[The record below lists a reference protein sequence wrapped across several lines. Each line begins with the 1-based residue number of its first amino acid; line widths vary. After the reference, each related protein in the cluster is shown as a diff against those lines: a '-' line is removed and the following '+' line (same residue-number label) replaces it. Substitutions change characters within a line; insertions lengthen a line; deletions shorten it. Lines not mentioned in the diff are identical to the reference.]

1 MTRTPASYVQ
11 TAIDDA
17 ASLLPK
23 LKALVPTAEK
33 IAHLMTAAWERR
45 NKVFFIG
52 NGGSAADAMHFAE
65 ELTIRY
71 KRDRRALAAI
81 ALTDASA
88 ITCCGNDYGY
98 DRIFSRQLEALAL
111 PGDVLFGIT
120 TSGNSPNIVLA
131 LEHARAHGVHTVGF
145 LGKDGGKAKS
155 LCDIALIVP
164 SDSTARI
171 QESHK
176 LIYHAMC
183 DYIDAWALGE

>member
-1 MTRTPASYVQ
+1 MTRTPASYFQ
-11 TAIDDA
+11 A
-17 ASLLPK
+17 ALDESANLLPK
-23 LKALVPTAEK
+23 LRELAPTIEK
-33 IAHLMTAAWERR
+33 IALTMTAAWERK

-98 DRIFSRQLEALAL
+98 DRIFSRQLEALAT
-111 PGDVLFGIT
+111 PGDVLFGLT
-120 TSGNSPNIVLA
+120 TSGNSPSILLA
-131 LEHARAHGVHTVGF
+131 FEYARANGVHTVGF

-164 SDSTARI
+164 SESTARI
-171 QESHK
+171 QESQK

-183 DYIDAWALGE
+183 DYIDAWALGD